1 MLNDVPMDNSTLTA
15 LPGVRVGHSTHLDLL
30 TGCTVIL
37 FDERTPVAYQSYG
50 GTVGSFNTEGLR
62 AGKTYYKV
70 DAIFIAGGSA
80 AGLIA
85 AAPIVECLRR
95 DGHGTRLGP
104 DRAIVNPSITGAVI
118 HDQGTNLAQFD
129 AEYGAEAY
137 RAASTEPVPGGN
149 LGAGTG
155 ATVGKYRWLDGGART
170 GAMKAGVG
178 SARVDLGN
186 GIVVCALS
194 VVNAIGNIVLPNGE
208 ILAGNRAE
216 HGGWE
221 TYEALSD
228 FLTAAPPR
236 GDRSNT
242 TISVVGIN
250 VDLGATEHY
259 ERVAHLAT
267 HGHVRAINP
276 VHTSGDGDTVFVF
289 STRELRSPLADV
301 ARYFQETDNDIHLQ
315 VDLLGHAAAA
325 AIQES
330 IYDACREA
338 ESVAYPD
345 AFGGVI
351 PAARDL
357 A

>member
-1 MLNDVPMDNSTLTA
+1 MDNRTLTA

-30 TGCTVIL
+30 TGCTVIV
-37 FDERTPVAYQSYG
+37 FDRRTPVAYQSYG

-70 DAIFIAGGSA
+70 DAVFIAGGSA

-85 AAPIVECLRR
+85 AAPIIECLRS
-95 DGHGTRLGP
+95 DGHGTPLGP
-104 DRAIVNPSITGAVI
+104 DGTVINPSITGAVI
-118 HDQGTNLAQFD
+118 HDQGTSLAQFD
-129 AEYGAEAY
+129 ARYGAEAY
-137 RAASTEPVPGGN
+137 LAATSDPVPGGN
-149 LGAGTG
+149 VGAGTG
-155 ATVGKYRWLDGGART
+155 ATVGKYRWLDGGAHT

-194 VVNAIGNIVLPNGE
+194 VVNAIGNVVLPSGE
-208 ILAGNRAE
+208 ILAGNRSE
-216 HGGWE
+216 GGGWE
-221 TYEALSD
+221 SYEALSD
-228 FLTAAPPR
+228 FLTAGPPP

-289 STRELRSPLADV
+289 STGELRSPLADV
-301 ARYFQETDNDIHLQ
+301 SQYFKETENDIHLQ
-315 VDLLGHAAAA
+315 VDLLGHAAATA
-325 AIQES
+325 VQES
-330 IYDACREA
+330 VYDACRQA
-338 ESVAYPD
+338 QSVAYAD
-345 AFGGVI
+345 AYGGI
-351 PAARDL
+351 LPAASAL
-357 A
+357 GAS

>member
-1 MLNDVPMDNSTLTA
+1 MTAAADNRTLTA
-15 LPGVRVGHSTHLDLL
+15 LAGVRVGHSTHLDVLS
-30 TGCTVIL
+30 GCTVVL
-37 FDERTPVAYQSYG
+37 FDGRAPVAYQSYG

-62 AGKTYYKV
+62 AGKTMYMV

-80 AGLIA
+80 AGLMA
-85 AAPIVECLRR
+85 ASPILECLRR
-95 DGHGTRLGP
+95 DGHGTRLG
-104 DRAIVNPSITGAVI
+104 AEGQVVNPSITGAVI
-118 HDQGTNLAQFD
+118 HDQGASIAEFK

-137 RAASTEPVPGGN
+137 DAATTAPVAGGN
-149 LGAGTG
+149 VGAGTG
-155 ATVGKYRWLDGGART
+155 ATVGKYRWLEGGART

-194 VVNAIGNIVLPNGE
+194 VVNAIGNVVLPDGQV
-208 ILAGNRAE
+208 LAGNRAE
-216 HGGWE
+216 SGGWE

-228 FLTAAPPR
+228 FLTEAPPP
-236 GDRSNT
+236 GHRSNT

-250 VDLGATEHY
+250 VDLGSTEHY

-289 STRELRSPLADV
+289 STRELRSPLNPV
-301 ARYFQETDNDIHLQ
+301 ARFFQETSNDIHLQ
-315 VDLLGHAAAA
+315 ADLLGHAAARA
-325 AIQES
+325 VQQS
-330 IYDACREA
+330 VYDACEQA
-338 ESVAYPD
+338 ETVELAD

-357 A
+357 RGS